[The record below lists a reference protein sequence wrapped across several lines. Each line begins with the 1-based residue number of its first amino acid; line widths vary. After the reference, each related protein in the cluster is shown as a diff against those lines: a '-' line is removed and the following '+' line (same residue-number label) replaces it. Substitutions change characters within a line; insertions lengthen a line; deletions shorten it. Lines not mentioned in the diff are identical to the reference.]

1 MRRLSSSLGQNVA
14 SPDFL
19 GVFPWPWKHK
29 EEGAGLSESLTAYH
43 AVLAVKDECE
53 DALAA

>member
-1 MRRLSSSLGQNVA
+1 VRRLSSSLGQNVA